1 MPPDK
6 KRELMGTASFVH
18 RVMVRLSETGDPL
31 IIVTVLDSRLLDSRV
46 LERKPAT
53 TGKEVSGR
61 IKG

>member
-1 MPPDK
+1 
-6 KRELMGTASFVH
+6 
-18 RVMVRLSETGDPL
+18 MVRLSETGDPL
-31 IIVTVLDSRLLDSRV
+31 IIVTVLDSRV

>member
-1 MPPDK
+1 
-6 KRELMGTASFVH
+6 
-18 RVMVRLSETGDPL
+18 MVRLSETGDPL